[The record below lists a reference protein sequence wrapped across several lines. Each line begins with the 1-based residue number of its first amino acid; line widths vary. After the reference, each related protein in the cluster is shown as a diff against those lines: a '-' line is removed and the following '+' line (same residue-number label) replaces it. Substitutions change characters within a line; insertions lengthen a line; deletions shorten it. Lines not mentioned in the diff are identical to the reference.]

1 LQTLLLRRGYQIGDV
16 DGVIGKK
23 TREAIREI
31 ERGAGLP
38 LTGRATEAVLGVLR
52 R

>member
-1 LQTLLLRRGYQIGDV
+1 
-16 DGVIGKK
+16 VIGKK

-38 LTGRATEAVLGVLR
+38 QTGRATEAVLGVLR